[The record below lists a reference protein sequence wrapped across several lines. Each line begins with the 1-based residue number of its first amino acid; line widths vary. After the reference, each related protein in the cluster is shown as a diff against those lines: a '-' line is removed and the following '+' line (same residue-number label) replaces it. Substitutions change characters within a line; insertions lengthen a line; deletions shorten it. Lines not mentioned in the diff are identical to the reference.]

1 MSVFARTGIHWQ
13 LCKKYAK
20 DWQNKQKNQRLDKLC
35 KIMPKLFKM
44 SEKKLCEITQFLASK
59 LKKLRK
65 LCKNLCKTI
74 FTIIMQQLC
83 KITIITHYESNIAN
97 YSKNLCKNYAN
108 MHPGK

>member
-1 MSVFARTGIHWQ
+1 MVCTNYAQNKQNCQNYTHWQ

-59 LKKLRK
+59 LKIKK
-65 LCKNLCKTI
+65 
-74 FTIIMQQLC
+74 IMQKFIQNYFYNNHA
-83 KITIITHYESNIAN
+83 TIMQKYN
-97 YSKNLCKNYAN
+97 KYAL
-108 MHPGK
+108 